1 MGGTALPL
9 HKCVITHQKTKS
21 GCEYMIKHFWIDY
34 AESSFFIQ
42 VLETFEGAVYINGT
56 LCPIAREKRL
66 EQKDHW
72 MKTLRIRY
80 LYGINDK
87 ATILYKI
94 YETSS
99 RSLLLVLTEF
109 LFSGED

>member
-9 HKCVITHQKTKS
+9 HKCANIHQKTKS
-21 GCEYMIKHFWIDY
+21 GCEYMIKHFWNDCV
-34 AESSFFIQ
+34 ESSFSIQ
-42 VLETFEGAVYINGT
+42 VLEIFEGAGYVNGT

-87 ATILYKI
+87 ATILHKI